1 MDKKGFVK
9 KKKQNEYENFINTL
23 DKMTELVPDKEL
35 CDLAKE
41 EVKKFSENSDYNKFQ
56 IGEEI
61 KFNISENF
69 SKNDIGLIAIDEIE
83 NIESLISK
91 IIINESDVNK
101 KARNIIINSE

>member
-1 MDKKGFVK
+1 
-9 KKKQNEYENFINTL
+9 
-23 DKMTELVPDKEL
+23 MTELVPDKEL